1 MHNTQMNVWLKGLGL
16 YLAIGVAVLAIVLLV
31 DLYNT
36 KNGQGE
42 DSLPWPVMLAIVL
55 LYPFLL
61 LVYMYERVRG
71 LK

>member
-1 MHNTQMNVWLKGLGL
+1 MYAWLKGLGL

-31 DLYNT
+31 DAHET
-36 KNGQGE
+36 RNGRGE
-42 DSLPWPVMLAIVL
+42 ESLPWPVMLVIVL

-61 LVYMYERVRG
+61 VVYVYERVRYGG